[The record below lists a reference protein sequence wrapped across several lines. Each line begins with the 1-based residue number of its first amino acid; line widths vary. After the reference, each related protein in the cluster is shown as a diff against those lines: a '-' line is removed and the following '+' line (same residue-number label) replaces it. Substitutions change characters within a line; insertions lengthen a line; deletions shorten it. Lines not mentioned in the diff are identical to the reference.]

1 MQPNQMCRKSDML
14 LSSHPRWW
22 WTPRSCAWYTG
33 VRDTHAQTSCPHQ
46 SCVCWASVAPQSLCF
61 YTITGFY
68 LRWLPPP
75 CGAEK
80 GFDDVRC
87 VQSSVNGTGIPV
99 GLGGHSPFPGVW
111 DHLLH
116 KWLSQSNVQTWMA
129 RFLQPHLSPLH
140 ACPAL
145 RLCTCPSWEACLQ

>member
-68 LRWLPPP
+68 LRRLPPP